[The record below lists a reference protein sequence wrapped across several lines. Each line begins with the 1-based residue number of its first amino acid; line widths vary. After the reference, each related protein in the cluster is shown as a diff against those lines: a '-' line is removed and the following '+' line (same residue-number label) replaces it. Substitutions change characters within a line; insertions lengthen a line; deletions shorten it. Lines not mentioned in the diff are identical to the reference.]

1 MQPQILLDIR
11 VFHPAAPR
19 QIISAYVDR
28 QFRRDLLEI
37 GQAFLL
43 PGA

>member
-1 MQPQILLDIR
+1 MQPRILIDIR
-11 VFHPAAPR
+11 VFNPAAPR

-37 GQAFLL
+37 VQASPL
-43 PGA
+43 PGG